1 MGSMKITYAQTAI
14 PTGKRTNETGY
25 FPTIT
30 LGDAAAK
37 ELKDYEVGEECTL
50 TMKGVVKSVSEDE
63 REGRRVVFEAHDCVC
78 ADDDEKEEESPIDEK
93 TAKTVARMAMKKR
106 VA

>member
-1 MGSMKITYAQTAI
+1 MGSMKITYSSEAI
-14 PTGKRTNETGY
+14 PVGKGTKDTGY

-37 ELKDYEVGEECTL
+37 ELKDCEVGEECTL

-78 ADDDEKEEESPIDEK
+78 ADDDEEESPIDDK

-106 VA
+106 VV